1 MRLRLPQAGAR
12 RSLPRPEGLSGRAA
26 GARGLRD
33 PQGLPLVRDFDRT
46 TAADRSERRGPLP
59 RGGALRERGVGR
71 LDRLAP
77 PARVRRHGPEL
88 GCAWAPARAA
98 SEAAS
103 KPGGHRH
110 PRHASRAPDGRGRRA
125 LAAHR
130 RRARRRPTGPGQP
143 AKPALPRPPGAVVVR
158 RARRRSHHRRA
169 GRRAVRVLR
178 EPLAPLRSSRLLL
191 PRAELL
197 VPASGAAATLF
208 AAYLSVQMGAHIGF
222 GLVLLVSLF
231 IASVLGFLVVP
242 HLMVAAMIPLFAL
255 IPAAKLFVSPQIGPL
270 KDLVALAAIV
280 AAGIVAL
287 ERRPGRRRVSLDN
300 RVLVGV
306 TLVDPRRTLR
316 YAVPSLVATA
326 CFEASYG
333 LLQQLVGPW
342 TLLGWGYSWSAQL
355 RTYGG
360 HLRSFGTME
369 DAFAYAAFLLF
380 GLVAV
385 VFWTRRGVLAA
396 ACGTLIVGG
405 IAVAY
410 VRTAA
415 LIGVALVGL
424 WVARKGY
431 LPSAVLILSA
441 AVAAMASIL
450 VVNAGA
456 TQTSSYTSRSSSIT
470 LNRRTSAWKAAPG
483 APRGWPFGRG
493 VGKVGTAAH
502 RATYSLTPGASA
514 APPTR
519 AVDSGYLATI
529 ADVGLAGAAVLLA
542 LLARLVALAT
552 GAIRRGRDAGWLGL
566 GLLVVIM
573 LDAVTRASFTGFP
586 TAFLGLPLIGIALA
600 AARQADRLAEEGPER
615 RIRR

>member
-1 MRLRLPQAGAR
+1 M
-12 RSLPRPEGLSGRAA
+12 
-26 GARGLRD
+26 
-33 PQGLPLVRDFDRT
+33 
-46 TAADRSERRGPLP
+46 
-59 RGGALRERGVGR
+59 
-71 LDRLAP
+71 
-77 PARVRRHGPEL
+77 
-88 GCAWAPARAA
+88 
-98 SEAAS
+98 
-103 KPGGHRH
+103 
-110 PRHASRAPDGRGRRA
+110 
-125 LAAHR
+125 
-130 RRARRRPTGPGQP
+130 
-143 AKPALPRPPGAVVVR
+143 
-158 RARRRSHHRRA
+158 
-169 GRRAVRVLR
+169 
-178 EPLAPLRSSRLLL
+178 RSSRLLL

-300 RVLVGV
+300 RVLLGVAFLLGLYVVNVGGGHGIAWAQGV
-306 TLVDPRRTLR
+306 RLTGEPLLLLLVGFTLVDPRRTLR

-431 LPSAVLILSA
+431 IPSAVLILSA

-470 LNRRTSAWKAAPG
+470 LNGRTSAWKAALGSPG
-483 APRGWPFGRG
+483 EWPFGRG
-493 VGKVGTAAH
+493 VGKVGTAAQ
-502 RATYSLTPGASA
+502 RATYTLTPGASA
-514 APPTR
+514 VPATR